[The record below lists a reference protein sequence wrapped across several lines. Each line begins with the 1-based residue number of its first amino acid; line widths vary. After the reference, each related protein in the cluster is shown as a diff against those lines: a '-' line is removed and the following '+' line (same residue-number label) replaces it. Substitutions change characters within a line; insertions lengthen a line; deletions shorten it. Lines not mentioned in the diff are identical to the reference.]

1 MATTPETRRHELA
14 SGLTLVADH
23 WGEPAEDAVLFLH
36 GGGQTRHSWGGTA
49 RAMAAAGRYA
59 ITLDMRGHGES
70 DWTDE
75 GAYQLS
81 TFADDAKEL
90 IDQLGVRPSLVGAS
104 LGGMTGVLLE
114 GDRHPGTLSALVLVD
129 IIPKM
134 NPAGADRVKEFM
146 LANAKTGFATL
157 EEVADA
163 VSAYNPH
170 RPRPSDLEGL
180 KKNLRHRDGRWYWHW
195 DPRFIELGMS
205 ELRAEGAA
213 GSHELGDGRGLG
225 ACVARARPDER
236 PGDRAG
242 SRRVPGGVPR
252 RSVRRRQRCRP
263 HGGGRQERRLYRR
276 RRRLPGR
283 RGQSSSKLKGGRL

>member
-1 MATTPETRRHELA
+1 MTIAADTRRHVLA

-23 WGEPAEDAVLFLH
+23 WGEPSSDAVLFLH

-75 GAYQLS
+75 GEYQLS
-81 TFADDAKEL
+81 TFADDAREL
-90 IDQLGVRPSLVGAS
+90 IDQLGIRPALVGAS

-114 GDRHPGTLSALVLVD
+114 GDRHPGTISALILVD
-129 IIPKM
+129 IIPRM

-146 LANAKTGFATL
+146 LANAKSGFASL

-163 VSAYNPH
+163 ISAYNPH

-180 KKNLRHRDGRWYWHW
+180 KKNLRFRDGRWYWHW

-205 ELRAEGAA
+205 EPTREVRDPELMSTAMGAVSVPVLLVRGRMSDLVTEEGALAFQREHPDARYVDVSGA
-213 GSHELGDGRGLG
+213 GHMVAGDKNDVFTAAVVDFL
-225 ACVARARPDER
+225 D
-236 PGDRAG
+236 
-242 SRRVPGGVPR
+242 
-252 RSVRRRQRCRP
+252 QI
-263 HGGGRQERRLYRR
+263 
-276 RRRLPGR
+276 
-283 RGQSSSKLKGGRL
+283 

>member
-1 MATTPETRRHELA
+1 MAITPDTRRHTL
-14 SGLTLVADH
+14 SGGHTLVADH
-23 WGEPAEDAVLFLH
+23 WGEPSDDAVLFLH

-49 RAMAAAGRYA
+49 KAMAAAGRYA

-70 DWTDE
+70 DWTEE

-81 TFADDAKEL
+81 TFADDAAEVIRL
-90 IDQLGVRPSLVGAS
+90 LEVRPALVGAS

-114 GDRHPGTLSALVLVD
+114 GARHPGSISALILVD

-146 LANAKTGFATL
+146 LANAKSGFATL

-180 KKNLRHRDGRWYWHW
+180 KKNLRMRDGRWYWHW
-195 DPRFIELGMS
+195 DPRFIEMGMS
-205 ELRAEGAA
+205 EPTREVRDPELMSSAMAAVSVPVLLVRGRMSDLVTEEGAA
-213 GSHELGDGRGLG
+213 EFQREYPHASYVDVSGAGHMVAGDKNDVFTS
-225 ACVARARPDER
+225 AVA
-236 PGDRAG
+236 GFLDR
-242 SRRVPGGVPR
+242 V
-252 RSVRRRQRCRP
+252 
-263 HGGGRQERRLYRR
+263 
-276 RRRLPGR
+276 
-283 RGQSSSKLKGGRL
+283 

>member
-23 WGEPAEDAVLFLH
+23 WGKPAEDAVLFLH

-205 ELRAEGAA
+205 EPTREVRDPELMSSAMDAVSVPVLLVRGRMSDLVTEQGAA
-213 GSHELGDGRGLG
+213 AFQEEYPDARYVDVSGAGHMVAGDKNDVFTAAVVDFL
-225 ACVARARPDER
+225 D
-236 PGDRAG
+236 
-242 SRRVPGGVPR
+242 
-252 RSVRRRQRCRP
+252 QT
-263 HGGGRQERRLYRR
+263 
-276 RRRLPGR
+276 
-283 RGQSSSKLKGGRL
+283 

>member
-1 MATTPETRRHELA
+1 MTTEPHTVRHTLA

-23 WGEPAEDAVLFLH
+23 WGEPSDDAVLFLH

-49 RAMAAAGRYA
+49 RAMAAHGRFA
-59 ITLDMRGHGES
+59 VTLDMRGHGES

-81 TFADDAKEL
+81 TFADDAAEV
-90 IDQLGVRPSLVGAS
+90 IAQLGVTPALVGAS

-114 GDRHPGTLSALVLVD
+114 GDRRPGSISSLVLVD

-146 LANAKTGFATL
+146 LANAKTGFGSL

-180 KKNLRHRDGRWYWHW
+180 KKNLRFRDGRWYWHW

-205 ELRAEGAA
+205 EPTREVRDPQLMTDAMDAIAVPVLLVRGRMSDLVTEEGAA
-213 GSHELGDGRGLG
+213 QFCREYPNARYVDVSGAGHMVAGDKNDIFTE
-225 ACVARARPDER
+225 AVAGFLDQ
-236 PGDRAG
+236 
-242 SRRVPGGVPR
+242 V
-252 RSVRRRQRCRP
+252 
-263 HGGGRQERRLYRR
+263 
-276 RRRLPGR
+276 
-283 RGQSSSKLKGGRL
+283 

>member
-1 MATTPETRRHELA
+1 MATVETRRHTLG

-23 WGEPAEDAVLFLH
+23 WGEPSDDAVLFLH

-49 RAMAAAGRYA
+49 KAMATAGRYA

-81 TFADDAKEL
+81 TFADDAAEV
-90 IDQLGVRPSLVGAS
+90 IAALGIRPALVGAS
-104 LGGMTGVLLE
+104 LGGMSGVLLE
-114 GDRHPGTLSALVLVD
+114 GARHPGSISALILVD

-134 NPAGADRVKEFM
+134 NRAGADRVKEFM
-146 LANAKTGFATL
+146 LANAKSGFASL

-180 KKNLRHRDGRWYWHW
+180 KKNLRFRDGRWYWHW
-195 DPRFIELGMS
+195 DPRFIEMGMS
-205 ELRAEGAA
+205 EPTREVRDPELMSAAMGAIAVPVLLVRGRMSDLVTEEGAA
-213 GSHELGDGRGLG
+213 EFQREYPNAHYVDVSGAGHMVAGDKNDVFT
-225 ACVARARPDER
+225 AAVAAFLDQ
-236 PGDRAG
+236 
-242 SRRVPGGVPR
+242 V
-252 RSVRRRQRCRP
+252 
-263 HGGGRQERRLYRR
+263 
-276 RRRLPGR
+276 
-283 RGQSSSKLKGGRL
+283 